1 MKKLVLITVLFITV
15 SLQANNIR
23 IIEMSQVKAWL
34 AKNEIP
40 QKVMDDIEP
49 GDWCEWHAGV
59 YVSHHHYDTQAEE
72 DAARQAYYDACMKN
86 GGDHAE

>member
-23 IIEMSQVKAWL
+23 IIEMSQVKARL
-34 AKNEIP
+34 SKNEAP
-40 QKVMDDIEP
+40 QKVMDAIEP
-49 GDWCEWHAGV
+49 GDWCKWHAGV
-59 YVSHHHYDTQAEE
+59 YVSHNHYDSQAEE
-72 DAARQAYYDACMKN
+72 NSAWQAYFIACMKY